1 MIFVFVYNAKGILWE
16 MLKGMIFFTGLCM
29 ISYFIFKFF
38 PIYVNLAVSK
48 FSSWGIHIPEQKKK
62 IFSNFLRIYLSTH
75 FFFVILMQFMPDP
88 SRFERYYVMPNAF
101 CTFWI
106 LACYKYVRV
115 QYAQDWKPLRVL
127 SKRSR
132 IQNYCLWILIF
143 GTLIFLLKGYLF
155 QPIPYYVVF
164 PLLSIV
170 TTWVLII
177 WRNIIREDQIIT

>member
-16 MLKGMIFFTGLCM
+16 MLKGMIFFIGLSM
-29 ISYFIFKFF
+29 TSYFIFKYF
-38 PIYVNLAVSK
+38 PIYVNLAVSR
-48 FSSWGIHIPEQKKK
+48 FSSWGIHVPEQKKK
-62 IFSNFLRIYLSTH
+62 LVSNFLRIYLSTH

-106 LACYKYVRV
+106 WAYYRYVNV
-115 QYAQDWKPLRVL
+115 SYSLDWKPVGVL
-127 SKRSR
+127 SKKRR
-132 IQNYCLWILIF
+132 FQNYCLWILIF
-143 GTLIFLLKGYLF
+143 ASFIFLLQDFLF

-164 PLLSIV
+164 PFLSIG

-177 WRNIIREDQIIT
+177 WRNIIRGNQIIS